1 MLSHTASGNISNPP
15 SEFRISTA
23 ATLLASGLA
32 LALAFAWI
40 ADTPEWEPAAAVLT
54 ALSLFVA
61 CVYKA
66 SLVTRVKAKQSM
78 DDSPDTHAATV
89 DLISG
94 LVLSA
99 KRSVWLFRA
108 HIGDGQPE
116 EKLASALIHRTQGSS
131 SNLEDVRRVTVI
143 HGHPRLKE
151 HLHNFTNK
159 FYNVT
164 GVRLGLY
171 MADSPLFSFMIVDE
185 SIAVIGFPSDDLR
198 GVRAGIVVR
207 DEPAVHGLIA
217 AWKQI
222 ERHCG
227 GWIFKGDPQHSSF
240 DREQMLKLID
250 DRLER
255 CRCDW
260 QCSEIGKHIPSPCIH
275 CPRLSEIASPPTAR
289 VG

>member
-1 MLSHTASGNISNPP
+1 MSDSS
-15 SEFRISTA
+15 SDFRISTA
-23 ATLLASGLA
+23 ASLLASGLGV
-32 LALAFAWI
+32 ALAFAWI
-40 ADTPEWEPAAAVLT
+40 AAAPAWEPAAAALT
-54 ALSLFVA
+54 ALSVFIA
-61 CVYKA
+61 CVYNA
-66 SLVTRVKAKQSM
+66 SSVTRKKSKQSR
-78 DDSPDTHAATV
+78 DDSPDTHASTI

-131 SNLEDVRRVTVI
+131 NNLEDVRRVTVI

-151 HLHNFTNK
+151 HLHNFTNR
-159 FYNVT
+159 FHNVT

-227 GWIFKGDPQHSSF
+227 GWIFKGDPRHSSS
-240 DREQMLKLID
+240 DREQILKLID

-260 QCSEIGKHIPSPCIH
+260 QCFAVGTPVPTPCIH
-275 CPRLSEIASPPTAR
+275 CPRLSETASPPTAR